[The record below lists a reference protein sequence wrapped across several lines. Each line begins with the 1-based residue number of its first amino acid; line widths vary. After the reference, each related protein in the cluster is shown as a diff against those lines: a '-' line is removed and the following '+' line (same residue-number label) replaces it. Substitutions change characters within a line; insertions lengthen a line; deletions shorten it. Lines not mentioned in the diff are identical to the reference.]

1 MSARA
6 DILIIGAGIA
16 GASLAWQL
24 RGSGRVVLL
33 EAEDTPAHHSTG
45 RSAAVMTPYAGA
57 PLTRAASLASRGFL
71 NHPPEGFCDVPLTA
85 PRGVLRLA
93 DAAGRERLEAAL
105 DEGLPQGRT
114 LRLMDRS
121 EIAAMGLPI
130 TGRVALG
137 LHDREPRDIDV
148 DALHRA
154 YLRGSDADL
163 RLQSRVRDIRRAGS
177 DWVVDTSRERL
188 TAPIVVNAAG
198 AFADEVA
205 QLAGLRSRGLTPCK
219 RTIAHFECPGLSTCG
234 WPLIADP
241 DFSFYVKPEAT
252 GILVSPSDTT
262 PAPPGEVWADDLD
275 IAVAV
280 DRMHGWL
287 DLNLR
292 RPRASWAG
300 LRSFFPDQDPL
311 AGYDPEAEGFFWYA
325 GQGGFGIQSSPALS
339 RAAAAILR
347 GDPVPEDLAQA
358 GLTRDNLS
366 PSRLDTLSSKDLT

>member
-6 DILIIGAGIA
+6 DIIIIGAGIA

-105 DEGLPQGRT
+105 DEGLSQGRT
-114 LRLMDRS
+114 LRLMDGS

-130 TGRVALG
+130 NGRVALG
-137 LHDREPRDIDV
+137 LHDGEPRDIDV

-205 QLAGLRSRGLTPCK
+205 QLAGLRPRGLTPCK
-219 RTIAHFECPGLSTCG
+219 RTIAHFECPGLSTGG

-241 DFSFYVKPEAT
+241 DFSFYVKPEST
-252 GILVSPSDTT
+252 GILVSPSDKT

-280 DRMHGWL
+280 DRMQGWL